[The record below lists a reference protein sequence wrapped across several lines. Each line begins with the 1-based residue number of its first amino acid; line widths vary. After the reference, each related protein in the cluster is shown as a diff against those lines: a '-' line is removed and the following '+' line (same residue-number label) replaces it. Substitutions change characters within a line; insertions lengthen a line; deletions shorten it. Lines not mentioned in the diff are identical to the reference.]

1 MTSMNKFYINKLSSV
16 VFLGH
21 TDVFNELLKINN
33 NLKLKTI
40 IITSKDQSKKIENKN
55 FKYFIYDK
63 MDNKFKNFILKQ
75 VNIESTLFI
84 SLGARQIFSKDL
96 INNFFKNNLINFH
109 ETRLPLDSG
118 GGDISWNIMR
128 EDRIS
133 NMLCHLIDE
142 SIDAGPIIYHKKS
155 LIPKNR
161 VIPKDMFEYK
171 MIKFLEFYEEFIKK
185 LLKKEKFDLMHQVD
199 YLGRYNPRL
208 NTEIDG
214 LIDWSLNSYELI
226 NFINAFDEP
235 YIGASSYL
243 NSGNHGKLYI
253 KDCQLH
259 GGDSS
264 NHSFMSGIVS
274 RHDKDWIV
282 VSTSGKHMLLI
293 QKVINKSGKNI
304 LDKIK
309 VGDRFYSPSKELE
322 ISKKNRNIYNASG
335 LKK

>member
-1 MTSMNKFYINKLSSV
+1 MSLNAVAEPSFELEENVIGSMILNKKCFDKSIDKGLQPEDFSKVSFQKCYKIMVSKQTQDIL
-16 VFLGH
+16 
-21 TDVFNELLKINN
+21 LLKDLMNN
-33 NLKLKTI
+33 DKEWDDIRLATVHCITHTGFDHWLKLLFEKTADRKMI
-40 IITSKDQSKKIENKN
+40 NLAKKIPEIVSQDLTTEEKLDAVNQLLV
-55 FKYFIYDK
+55 
-63 MDNKFKNFILKQ
+63 DNKVTKNIGSPQKAEDILRNVETELKNTENIHRNLIRTGFQGIDKRINGFKK
-75 VNIESTLFI
+75 
-84 SLGARQIFSKDL
+84 GDL
-96 INNFFKNNLINFH
+96 IKIPQNSQLSN
-109 ETRLPLDSG
+109 
-118 GGDISWNIMR
+118 SWR
-128 EDRIS
+128 KR
-133 NMLCHLIDE
+133 
-142 SIDAGPIIYHKKS
+142 
-155 LIPKNR
+155 
-161 VIPKDMFEYK
+161 
-171 MIKFLEFYEEFIKK
+171 
-185 LLKKEKFDLMHQVD
+185 D
-199 YLGRYNPRL
+199 YQ
-208 NTEIDG
+208 DG